1 MFGITENFH
10 DDYHTPDDTADKIN
24 FVAGMQMTRLFADI
38 IKSAALLPERTSWIP
53 RSERGG
59 RRGANDDTPRRASIR
74 VRFGIRPDSYDEDL
88 TGILVGGVTEGG
100 SAEKAGVQAG
110 DILVGWNENTVED
123 VRGWMELLREHDPG
137 DVVAITVVRDGEQ
150 VQLKARLEGRDTEG

>member
-1 MFGITENFH
+1 MDPSFR
-10 DDYHTPDDTADKIN
+10 
-24 FVAGMQMTRLFADI
+24 AG
-38 IKSAALLPERTSWIP
+38 S
-53 RSERGG
+53 

>member
-1 MFGITENFH
+1 MDSSFRTG
-10 DDYHTPDDTADKIN
+10 
-24 FVAGMQMTRLFADI
+24 
-38 IKSAALLPERTSWIP
+38 KSTWRQQRYAPTCFDP
-53 RSERGG
+53 
-59 RRGANDDTPRRASIR
+59 
-74 VRFGIRPDSYDEDL
+74 VRFGIRPDSYDDDL

-137 DVVAITVVRDGEQ
+137 DVVAITVVRDGKQ